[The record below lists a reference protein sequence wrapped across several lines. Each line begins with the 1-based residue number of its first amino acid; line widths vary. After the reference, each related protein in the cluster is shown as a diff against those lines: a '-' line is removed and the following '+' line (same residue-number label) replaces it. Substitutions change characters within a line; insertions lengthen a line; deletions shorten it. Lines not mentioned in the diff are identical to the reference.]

1 VKRVPLLRAIA
12 LCLVLL
18 LAAFAVF
25 VVVAHRDEAVAPR
38 PVAYDAATLA
48 RGAYLA
54 RAGDCI
60 ACHTERG
67 GAPYAGGRPIATP
80 FGTVYASNLT
90 PDADTGLGRWTEADF
105 WRAMH
110 HGRSRDGRLLVP
122 AFPYPNFTLL
132 ARDDVDALFAYLRT
146 LPAVRRA
153 NTPHALRFPYELQ
166 ASLAVWRALY
176 FHPGELRDDP
186 QQSVAWNRGRYLVR
200 GLAHCEACH
209 AARNALGATRSEL
222 ELGGGL
228 IPMQNWYAPALAGW
242 PRDELVALLRE
253 GATPRAAVMGPMA
266 EVVYQSTQYLK
277 PQDLDAVATYL
288 AQLPVR
294 PEPAERVEPADRD
307 QWRAGE
313 RLYAAQCAD
322 CHGKQGEG
330 MAGAYPALAGNRQV
344 RMASPNNVI
353 KSILHGGFAPS
364 TAGNPR
370 PYGMPPFAPS
380 LKDEEVAAIATY
392 IRQAWGTRA
401 SAVSALEVH
410 GLR

>member
-1 VKRVPLLRAIA
+1 
-12 LCLVLL
+12 
-18 LAAFAVF
+18 
-25 VVVAHRDEAVAPR
+25 
-38 PVAYDAATLA
+38 
-48 RGAYLA
+48 
-54 RAGDCI
+54 
-60 ACHTERG
+60 
-67 GAPYAGGRPIATP
+67 
-80 FGTVYASNLT
+80 
-90 PDADTGLGRWTEADF
+90 
-105 WRAMH
+105 
-110 HGRSRDGRLLVP
+110 
-122 AFPYPNFTLL
+122 
-132 ARDDVDALFAYLRT
+132 
-146 LPAVRRA
+146 
-153 NTPHALRFPYELQ
+153 
-166 ASLAVWRALY
+166 
-176 FHPGELRDDP
+176 
-186 QQSVAWNRGRYLVR
+186 
-200 GLAHCEACH
+200 
-209 AARNALGATRSEL
+209 
-222 ELGGGL
+222 
-228 IPMQNWYAPALAGW
+228 
-242 PRDELVALLRE
+242 
-253 GATPRAAVMGPMA
+253 MA